1 MNSGIHRPKQPD
13 LIRARILNACAELLA
28 DGHGLSIGSVAEVAE
43 VTKGAVQHHFG
54 TRAELLMAFYEL
66 VLADMNKEIG
76 ASNDAETAAQR
87 YVKATFKLLP
97 QGTENQRLRALLAAT
112 VSEPAVAEAW
122 AKWVENDRQS
132 DSASMGQLIARLA
145 SDGLWL
151 SETLGTYQLSSE
163 EKTQLQVTLENLCKQ
178 G

>member
-1 MNSGIHRPKQPD
+1 MNSGVHRPKQPD
-13 LIRARILNACAELLA
+13 IIRARILEACVALLA
-28 DGHGLSIGSVAEVAE
+28 DGYGLSIGSVAEAAE

-66 VLADMNKEIG
+66 VLADMDKEIG
-76 ASNDAETAAQR
+76 ESTDAETAAQR

-97 QGTENQRLRALLAAT
+97 GDKENQRHRALLAAT
-112 VSEPAVAEAW
+112 VNEPAVAQTW
-122 AKWVENDRQS
+122 AKWVENDRKN
-132 DSASMGQLIARLA
+132 DSASICQLIARLA

-163 EKTQLQVTLENLCKQ
+163 EKKQLQAALENMCKT